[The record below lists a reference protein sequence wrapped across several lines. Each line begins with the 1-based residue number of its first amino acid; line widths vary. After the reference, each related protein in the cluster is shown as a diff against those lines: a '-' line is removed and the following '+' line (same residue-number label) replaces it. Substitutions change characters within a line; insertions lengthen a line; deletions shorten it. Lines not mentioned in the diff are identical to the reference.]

1 MQPGDQNGEAVRRQL
16 DRVLSSA
23 EFARSERLSRFLRL
37 VVERHL
43 DGKDEEIKESLIGVE
58 VFGRRPD
65 YDPKRDSIVRTEA
78 SRLRARLI
86 EYYAG
91 GGKADP
97 VIIELPKGG
106 YMPVFRQP
114 EAAPTN
120 GTNAPRGSSS
130 RSLWIA
136 AALAALLASS
146 TVMGWQWA
154 KRRNSPIAIA
164 VLPLDNLSHD
174 PDNEYF
180 ADGLTDELIRNL
192 SIIDGL
198 AVRSQ
203 TSSFAFKGK
212 PRHLQEAAQLLHVDY
227 VLEGSVLRAGRQ
239 LRINAQLVRVWDDTP
254 VWSGRFDRELTD
266 VVAIQD
272 EISRGI
278 VNNLRLKL
286 GRGRR
291 RYEMSVEVYDLYLRA
306 RALPYSLGVPGQVQ
320 SIGPFEKL
328 IAKDPLFAPAYSGL
342 ATAYASRSRL
352 FNLDHPRDE
361 LTKMRAAAETAVQL
375 DPLLAEAHAALGMVY
390 AREGQWEQGEKSFR
404 RAIQLDP
411 NDAATHRYFAYWF
424 LLVLGRIQEALQQE
438 RLAEKAD
445 PLSPVVHRQIGLMLI
460 AAGRYDEGFGY
471 CETLPRDDFIKN
483 ECMARARL
491 GQGRT
496 AEAIQILLNDP
507 GLSTYPQSRGFLGY
521 AYARAGRR
529 EEAERMAAV
538 SNFPN
543 EQALIFVG
551 LGNKERALE
560 ALGRMALL
568 GPQSIGV
575 DLNYQEYSL
584 LRGDPRLKA
593 IRNKVGLPE

>member
-1 MQPGDQNGEAVRRQL
+1 MQPGDQNGEAVRSQL

-43 DGKDEEIKESLIGVE
+43 DGKGEEIKESLIGVE

-146 TVMGWQWA
+146 TVIGWQWA

-212 PRHLQEAAQLLHVDY
+212 SRHLQEAAQLLRVR
-227 VLEGSVLRAGRQ
+227 LR
-239 LRINAQLVRVWDDTP
+239 P
-254 VWSGRFDRELTD
+254 
-266 VVAIQD
+266 
-272 EISRGI
+272 
-278 VNNLRLKL
+278 
-286 GRGRR
+286 
-291 RYEMSVEVYDLYLRA
+291 
-306 RALPYSLGVPGQVQ
+306 
-320 SIGPFEKL
+320 
-328 IAKDPLFAPAYSGL
+328 
-342 ATAYASRSRL
+342 
-352 FNLDHPRDE
+352 
-361 LTKMRAAAETAVQL
+361 
-375 DPLLAEAHAALGMVY
+375 
-390 AREGQWEQGEKSFR
+390 
-404 RAIQLDP
+404 
-411 NDAATHRYFAYWF
+411 
-424 LLVLGRIQEALQQE
+424 
-438 RLAEKAD
+438 
-445 PLSPVVHRQIGLMLI
+445 
-460 AAGRYDEGFGY
+460 
-471 CETLPRDDFIKN
+471 
-483 ECMARARL
+483 
-491 GQGRT
+491 
-496 AEAIQILLNDP
+496 
-507 GLSTYPQSRGFLGY
+507 
-521 AYARAGRR
+521 
-529 EEAERMAAV
+529 
-538 SNFPN
+538 
-543 EQALIFVG
+543 
-551 LGNKERALE
+551 
-560 ALGRMALL
+560 
-568 GPQSIGV
+568 
-575 DLNYQEYSL
+575 
-584 LRGDPRLKA
+584 
-593 IRNKVGLPE
+593 